1 MQLTTDRAG
10 AKKRAPSPEN
20 PPESQT
26 FATLAVAAERGGGVG
41 IKTSCL
47 LYLAT
52 KKGAPGVGS
61 KAKNNGSNNK
71 HSQRL
76 AGQVQADRNER
87 PKGFRRA
94 KGQKK
99 SVESEG
105 GEKGQAKTVLA
116 RENSICTRQKMVQQ
130 ILGK

>member
-1 MQLTTDRAG
+1 
-10 AKKRAPSPEN
+10 
-20 PPESQT
+20 
-26 FATLAVAAERGGGVG
+26 
-41 IKTSCL
+41 

-94 KGQKK
+94 KGQKSQWK
-99 SVESEG
+99 VKEAKKARPKRSWP
-105 GEKGQAKTVLA
+105 EKTLFAH
-116 RENSICTRQKMVQQ
+116 
-130 ILGK
+130 GKKWYNEY